1 MQTQYVICLSV
12 PPQAVQFLPTL
23 QGDLGSLVP
32 SAVEAG
38 PAEAVWTT
46 SGCAFHKVR
55 RRGVLGDS
63 RWGQRGKWCGREWV
77 AAG

>member
-1 MQTQYVICLSV
+1 MANDFVFPF

-55 RRGVLGDS
+55 RRGMSGGN
-63 RWGQRGKWCGREWV
+63 RRGPRGGWVWEGRCLSE
-77 AAG
+77 G